1 MHQNPLAR
9 FQEKI
14 EGTSINLHNE
24 MSTCVT
30 VLDWELLAVTVVI
43 SRRRDRGRRRRF
55 FHIPDERNKQ
65 NNNNKNKSLN
75 FGC

>member
-43 SRRRDRGRRRRF
+43 SISIRGIGGEGEGHF
-55 FHIPDERNKQ
+55 LSQMKGINKTIII
-65 NNNNKNKSLN
+65 KTSR
-75 FGC
+75 